1 MIDTML
7 DTLTCGHFEDRCLG
21 TENAP
26 GPDGGSDA
34 TGPGPSEQAL
44 AHAVAK
50 ALVAT
55 GYSALRGLEIE
66 MSNGIA
72 VLWGRVPT
80 YHQKQLAQAVAQNV
94 EGVRGIA
101 NGIEVSCTR

>member
-7 DTLTCGHFEDRCLG
+7 DTLTSRRSQEDRLG
-21 TENAP
+21 A
-26 GPDGGSDA
+26 DH
-34 TGPGPSEQAL
+34 GPGPEQGKDPTARAASERDL
-44 AHAVAK
+44 THAVAR
-50 ALVAT
+50 ALGAT
-55 GYSALRGLEIE
+55 GYSALRGIEIE